1 MIILYIRGSIVGRMI
16 IYARHSCIMVDN
28 TDIHGNEKVKKT
40 RKVKQAK
47 NRDKGRSGEIIACNG

>member
-28 TDIHGNEKVKKT
+28 TDIHGNEKVKKNCLNQG
-40 RKVKQAK
+40 RK
-47 NRDKGRSGEIIACNG
+47 RLSGALYSRIRRG